1 MSAVIGRTRGE
12 GARLQTDGIVSGNR
26 VTYITLTGRDDPT
39 AAEVKRAKIVLM
51 ILQGKIGTGGS
62 EGLNPW
68 VHQIFLEPGDEFVW
82 PAEWAKSTT
91 PPIKL
96 RRDAIP
102 RPLNSSQV
110 KVIRRM
116 LSNADEDRVSIVQ
129 GPPGTGKTTVIASY
143 VLTAVSAGQ
152 SGIWLIAHSNIAV
165 KNIAEKLADFGLT
178 NWKLLV
184 AKEFY
189 EFW

>member
-1 MSAVIGRTRGE
+1 M
-12 GARLQTDGIVSGNR
+12 DGNVSGNR
-26 VTYITLTGRDDPT
+26 VAFITLIGRDDPT
-39 AAEVKRAKIVLM
+39 AAEVKRAQVVLM
-51 ILQGKIGTGGS
+51 ILQGKIGAEGS
-62 EGLNPW
+62 DGLNPW
-68 VHQIFLEPGDEFVW
+68 IHQIYLEPGEDFAW
-82 PAEWAKSTT
+82 PAVWAEKATS
-91 PPIKL
+91 PIKFKK
-96 RRDAIP
+96 DKIP

-116 LSNADEDRVSIVQ
+116 LSDADEHRVTIVQ

-152 SGIWLIAHSNIAV
+152 TGIWLIAHSNIAV